1 MSVCGGYGGGVG
13 GGASLWSGNL
23 VSPCCLFLLRHRS
36 LRGNRSISVL
46 TGLSADSSLDASSPY
61 SSWQPITALHSLH
74 FLPLAE
80 DVKKRTGYF
89 MRINGSV
96 NTSQRKGTWLTDLLW

>member
-1 MSVCGGYGGGVG
+1 MSVCVVVMVVVLGG

-36 LRGNRSISVL
+36 LGGNTSISVL

-80 DVKKRTGYF
+80 DVKKEQGTSCASTG
-89 MRINGSV
+89 
-96 NTSQRKGTWLTDLLW
+96 Q